1 MVGKKDERVRQGG
14 VMIKKSFKS
23 VTGCD
28 GLVVRKDPI
37 WLSRF
42 QLTEAGCL
50 GGGMKLVWISL
61 RWRCAGTLFL

>member
-1 MVGKKDERVRQGG
+1 
-14 VMIKKSFKS
+14 MIKKSSKS

-61 RWRCAGTLFL
+61 RWRCPGTLFL